1 MLTRERMLGPEIG
14 EDRDHHPADEI
25 AALGIAFG
33 GDRRLERLQGAA
45 RVVGIPAL
53 ERVAH
58 GLVGVRVGRELEP
71 REQAGRDEVG
81 FGVRLKHLAGL
92 VGLTATDEQPAQRD
106 GRARVPRILLE
117 GGAQRLL
124 VARGSELVGLGGH
137 ELVEEA
143 LDLGRRDGAHELA
156 GDLAVTEDLHG
167 GNAPYAERG
176 REHLVGVHVN
186 LGELDRAAARANGLL
201 ERWAELPAGPAP
213 FGPEVHDDGDL
224 ARAVDDPLLEIG
236 LGDVEDHESEVSQR
250 RALAIMGRVDE
261 SLRGKLLIA
270 SPALVDPNFARTV
283 VLITEHSDDGAM
295 GIVLN
300 RPSDATAG
308 EVVPALADVTGDD
321 PLFVGGPV
329 QPEAIVLLA
338 EFSDPSAAAWIVAA
352 DVGLASAET
361 DLDELTEVVRR
372 GRLYA
377 GYSGWGAGQL
387 EAEMEQESWI
397 VEPPLPAE
405 LFPDDPETLWS
416 DVLARKG
423 GSYALVA
430 RMPDDPSLN

>member
-1 MLTRERMLGPEIG
+1 MSR
-14 EDRDHHPADEI
+14 
-25 AALGIAFG
+25 
-33 GDRRLERLQGAA
+33 
-45 RVVGIPAL
+45 
-53 ERVAH
+53 
-58 GLVGVRVGRELEP
+58 
-71 REQAGRDEVG
+71 
-81 FGVRLKHLAGL
+81 
-92 VGLTATDEQPAQRD
+92 
-106 GRARVPRILLE
+106 
-117 GGAQRLL
+117 
-124 VARGSELVGLGGH
+124 
-137 ELVEEA
+137 
-143 LDLGRRDGAHELA
+143 
-156 GDLAVTEDLHG
+156 
-167 GNAPYAERG
+167 
-176 REHLVGVHVN
+176 
-186 LGELDRAAARANGLL
+186 
-201 ERWAELPAGPAP
+201 
-213 FGPEVHDDGDL
+213 
-224 ARAVDDPLLEIG
+224 VDD
-236 LGDVEDHESEVSQR
+236 
-250 RALAIMGRVDE
+250 

-283 VLITEHSDDGAM
+283 VLVTEHNEDGAM

-300 RPSDATAG
+300 RPSGALAG
-308 EVVPALADVTGDD
+308 QVVPALAEITGDD

-329 QPEAIVLLA
+329 QPEAVVLLA

-361 DLDELTEVVRR
+361 GLEELTEKVRR

-430 RMPDDPSLN
+430 RMPEDPSLN